1 MVTCMPVNEQKSL
14 TIFSVGTPM
23 EEPKRVIVM
32 HEGEDNG
39 SGVWRCK
46 SCGQSSRC
54 THIKMAQHELQRW
67 VLKDPNARHELE
79 EEDADDNLNPVRGK
93 PKRSKA

>member
-1 MVTCMPVNEQKSL
+1 
-14 TIFSVGTPM
+14 M